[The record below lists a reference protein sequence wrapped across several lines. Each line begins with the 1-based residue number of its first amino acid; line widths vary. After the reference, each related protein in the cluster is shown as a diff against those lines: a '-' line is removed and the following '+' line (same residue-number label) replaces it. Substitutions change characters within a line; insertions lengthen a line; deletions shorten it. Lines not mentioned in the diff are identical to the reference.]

1 MAKQHN
7 TKEVARL
14 FRQMEKMG
22 FVIVKKKGGGYKI
35 YPPQNVNGPAYHTH
49 GTAQCVKP
57 IIRDFRK
64 MYGIDLAAWSYR

>member
-1 MAKQHN
+1 
-7 TKEVARL
+7 
-14 FRQMEKMG
+14 MEKMG
-22 FVIVKKKGGGYKI
+22 FVIVKKKGTGYKI

-64 MYGIDLAAWSYR
+64 MYGIDLAA